1 MYLKPRIFIGSSKE
15 SRKIAEQVKE
25 NLSPEYVCVIW
36 YDNFFKLNQNT
47 YDNLVKESMGFDYA
61 VFIGGKDD
69 IVVRRESG
77 VQKTA
82 PRDNVYLEFGLYAG
96 VLSPARSYFLI
107 HKSCTVSSDLFG
119 VTVLSYSNKKDVKK
133 CCDQLIGKMEEENRI
148 NRIKLLPST
157 SLAIGYFENFL
168 TNAGEAL
175 FHLESVEVGGKVYD
189 VKKYEKRLEVIIP
202 DNINE
207 DWKSWAEVFYQKNH
221 MQGVTLDSRIKKIG
235 VSLDVSALKEKR
247 VRLVDIPQTI
257 RAALQSV
264 ELVLGKDYIGS
275 TELLETV
282 KRKEIDNFVKTLENL
297 IKTDSYV
304 NAVVSIQII

>member
-1 MYLKPRIFIGSSKE
+1 M
-15 SRKIAEQVKE
+15 
-25 NLSPEYVCVIW
+25 
-36 YDNFFKLNQNT
+36 
-47 YDNLVKESMGFDYA
+47 
-61 VFIGGKDD
+61 
-69 IVVRRESG
+69 
-77 VQKTA
+77 
-82 PRDNVYLEFGLYAG
+82 
-96 VLSPARSYFLI
+96 
-107 HKSCTVSSDLFG
+107 
-119 VTVLSYSNKKDVKK
+119 
-133 CCDQLIGKMEEENRI
+133 
-148 NRIKLLPST
+148 
-157 SLAIGYFENFL
+157 
-168 TNAGEAL
+168 
-175 FHLESVEVGGKVYD
+175 
-189 VKKYEKRLEVIIP
+189 IIP